1 MLTRNEILRFK
12 SLHSP
17 KGRINERAVLIE
29 GLRLVEDCL
38 ESQWPSAQF
47 LIIEKNLENPQY
59 STTLNL
65 AQSVGIEPTLIS
77 QKDMERISDTKNP
90 QGIALEI
97 QIPDES
103 EEVQI
108 ADKILY
114 LDNISDPGNLGTIMR
129 TAVWFGVEQILLSEN
144 CANIWNSKVVR
155 SAMGAHFKIDC
166 DVFNLDELLGEN
178 PELPHQVFGA
188 NMDGKPL
195 TNIEVNIPQWIL
207 VLGNEARGISE
218 NLERFINQKIT
229 IEGSGFQESLNVAVA
244 GGIILNHF
252 NKDNLS

>member
-1 MLTRNEILRFK
+1 MLTRNEILRLK

-17 KGRINERAVLIE
+17 KGRKNENAVLIE

-38 ESQWPSAQF
+38 ESQWPSTQLF
-47 LIIEKNLENPQY
+47 IVEKNFEKPQY
-59 STTLNL
+59 STTFNL
-65 AQSVGIEPTLIS
+65 AQSVGIELKLIS
-77 QKDMERISDTKNP
+77 PKDMERISDTKNP

-97 QIPDES
+97 QIPEES
-103 EEVQI
+103 DDDQI
-108 ADKILY
+108 ANKILY
-114 LDNISDPGNLGTIMR
+114 LDGISDPGNLGTIMR

-144 CANIWNSKVVR
+144 CANIWNPKVVR

-166 DVFNLDELLGEN
+166 DVFNLDELLSEN
-178 PELPHQVFGA
+178 PKLPHQVFGA
-188 NMDGKPL
+188 YMDGKPMV
-195 TNIEVNIPQWIL
+195 EVEINTPQWIL

-218 NLERFINQKIT
+218 NLEEFIHQKIT

-244 GGIILNHF
+244 GGIILNHL

>member
-1 MLTRNEILRFK
+1 MLTRNEILRLK

-17 KGRINERAVLIE
+17 KGRKNENAVLIE

-38 ESQWPSAQF
+38 ESQWPSLQLF
-47 LIIEKNLENPQY
+47 IVEKNLEKPQY
-59 STTLNL
+59 ATTLNL
-65 AQSVGIEPTLIS
+65 AQSVGIEPTPIS

-97 QIPDES
+97 QIPDEC
-103 EEVQI
+103 EDVQI

-144 CANIWNSKVVR
+144 CANIWNPKVVR

-166 DVFNLDELLGEN
+166 DVFNLDQLLSEN
-178 PELPHQVFGA
+178 PELAHQVYGA
-188 NMDGKPL
+188 YMDGKPL
-195 TNIEVNIPQWIL
+195 AEVEINNSQWIL

-218 NLERFINQKIT
+218 NLEGFINQKIT

-244 GGIILNHF
+244 SGIILNHI

>member
-1 MLTRNEILRFK
+1 MLTRNEILRLK
-12 SLHSP
+12 LLHSP
-17 KGRINERAVLIE
+17 KGRKNENAVLIE

-38 ESQWPSAQF
+38 ESQWPSSQLF
-47 LIIEKNLENPQY
+47 IVEKNLEKSQY
-59 STTLNL
+59 ATTLNL
-65 AQSVGIEPTLIS
+65 AQSIGIEPTPIS

-103 EEVQI
+103 EDVRI

-144 CANIWNSKVVR
+144 CANIWNPKVVR

-166 DVFNLDELLGEN
+166 DVFNLDELLSEN
-178 PELPHQVFGA
+178 PELAHQVYGA
-188 NMDGKPL
+188 YMDGKPL
-195 TNIEVNIPQWIL
+195 AEHNKLHHPGQKLSQADFRAELTGIFKNPLNSMVSEGIFIEQEITNRNSNKE
-207 VLGNEARGISE
+207 
-218 NLERFINQKIT
+218 KI
-229 IEGSGFQESLNVAVA
+229 GKDP
-244 GGIILNHF
+244 GGH
-252 NKDNLS
+252 

>member
-17 KGRINERAVLIE
+17 KGRKNEGAVLIE

-38 ESQWPSAQF
+38 ESQWPSAQL
-47 LIIEKNLENPQY
+47 LIIEKNLEKPQY

-65 AQSVGIEPTLIS
+65 AQSTGIEPALIS

-103 EEVQI
+103 EDVRI

-129 TAVWFGVEQILLSEN
+129 KAVWFGVEQILLSEN
-144 CANIWNSKVVR
+144 CANIWNPKVVR
-155 SAMGAHFKIDC
+155 SAMGAHFKINC
-166 DVFNLDELLGEN
+166 DLFNLDELLSEN
-178 PELPHQVFGA
+178 PEVPHQVFGA
-188 NMDGKPL
+188 YMDGKPL
-195 TNIEVNIPQWIL
+195 IDVEKNIPQWIL

-218 NLERFINQKIT
+218 KLEEFINQKIT
-229 IEGSGFQESLNVAVA
+229 IKGSGFHESLNVAVA

-252 NKDNLS
+252 NKENLS